1 MNRNYLDLVIL
12 AILIVFGVYELYKG
26 VRQKMNVFKPIKEN
40 IPFMRNINYGSP
52 YI

>member
-26 VRQKMNVFKPIKEN
+26 VRQYMDHNKEKN
-40 IPFMRNINYGSP
+40 ECLQTHKRRIYLL
-52 YI
+52 